1 MPCGPLK
8 GGLHRAAPALCH
20 QTFPRKVQSQRKKS
34 ASTSAVFDL
43 YNTAAIPHSP
53 CSYYSLVRFIAALG
67 LLWKERE
74 ASGDPTRASTH
85 KNVCFKETFGIFFL
99 FLEPIQRN
107 LPCPFPQ
114 EHGSEVTTSWFFNS
128 AWIHGLCSYHWAGH
142 KSSPT
147 TCTQNQHS
155 FSSCHN
161 CSLSLGDFPA
171 NSQLGRTSLSSL
183 RPPGSSRAFHVVRNE
198 AHASDHVSDNW
209 VFFFNLF

>member
-1 MPCGPLK
+1 MGGEELSKRLPAFPPAFRGGCKVLFCCLLTYLSSSSKEIVPCGPLK

-43 YNTAAIPHSP
+43 YNTAATPHSP

-74 ASGDPTRASTH
+74 ASGGPTRASTH

-114 EHGSEVTTSWFFNS
+114 EHGSEVTTS
-128 AWIHGLCSYHWAGH
+128 
-142 KSSPT
+142 
-147 TCTQNQHS
+147 
-155 FSSCHN
+155 
-161 CSLSLGDFPA
+161 
-171 NSQLGRTSLSSL
+171 
-183 RPPGSSRAFHVVRNE
+183 
-198 AHASDHVSDNW
+198 
-209 VFFFNLF
+209 